1 MLIPAI
7 GSVNQKAS
15 IASVK
20 STRNISNPSF
30 GYGVEGHEYEHAAM
44 KALETHVKMIQNKL
58 GKSLELTSLEE
69 GVLAFK
75 EEMSERMMRCFDG
88 SQPKEDSD
96 QLMDTL
102 VRAAEKLGLIS
113 RDSYKSSNSAA
124 PQASTK
130 VLDFVV

>member
-7 GSVNQKAS
+7 GSVNKIAS
-15 IASVK
+15 IASVN
-20 STRNISNPSF
+20 STRNVSSPSF

-44 KALETHVKMIQNKL
+44 RALEDHVKMIKVKL
-58 GKSLELTSLEE
+58 GKTHELSSLEE
-69 GVLAFK
+69 GILAFK
-75 EEMSERMMRCFDG
+75 DEMSERMMRCFDG

-113 RDSYKSSNSAA
+113 KDSYKPSNGAV
-124 PQASTK
+124 PQASPK
-130 VLDFVV
+130 ILDFVV